1 MNFFREYKIYDG
13 EEAVANEDASWQ
25 KRSLKETTQNTRNVD
40 EEVMKKNNLTEV
52 TVVMDKP
59 AVDDAVGQLYQS
71 IEVLDAKDRVDAEI
85 IARLVNIRPIGPKI
99 GQPVKNI
106 GAQDIH

>member
-1 MNFFREYKIYDG
+1 
-13 EEAVANEDASWQ
+13 
-25 KRSLKETTQNTRNVD
+25 
-40 EEVMKKNNLTEV
+40 MKKNNLTEV